1 MHIFAKTEL
10 VRHAWDRRWLCP
22 NIAHWYQ
29 AAIPVFEHTEMAL
42 IGIKRVRKAFPERCR
57 DASQYV
63 DQPHFRWVQDL
74 RTSAPSQF
82 QGKAFGGGKFPSRGS
97 MPPEVS

>member
-1 MHIFAKTEL
+1 MHIFPKTEL
-10 VRHAWDRRWLCP
+10 VWHAWDRRSLCR

-29 AAIPVFEHTEMAL
+29 AAIAVFEHTEMAL
-42 IGIKRVRKAFPERCR
+42 IGIKRVRKAFPACSR

-63 DQPHFRWVQDL
+63 DQPHFRWVQGL

-82 QGKAFGGGKFPSRGS
+82 QGKAFRGGKFPSRGN